1 MIQERM
7 ISLGREA
14 LLANDGAPESAVLSS
29 QGGVPLGLPG
39 ETWPALNGEP
49 LFPILTIATRELP
62 VIPAFL
68 SGNEYWSFFIQRDQ
82 YEQSV
87 SRGSLVVR
95 RYARL
100 SELIPLPQPIEA
112 PIERLGL
119 SFSIVTDYPSRI
131 ALGRILGDDDDHE
144 DLDEQYPCHAGIKL
158 GGWPLLVQGI
168 AFLATAEPD
177 FQIQLDVTDL
187 YMYADSGIGHVY
199 GGLDAIIWE
208 SM

>member
-1 MIQERM
+1 MIQERLV
-7 ISLGREA
+7 SLGREA
-14 LLANDGAPESAVLSS
+14 LLADNGSPESTVLSS

-39 ETWPALNGEP
+39 ETWPALNGEY
-49 LFPILTIATRELP
+49 LFPILTIATVELP

-68 SGNEYWSFFIQRDQ
+68 LGNEYWSFFIQRDQ

-87 SRGSLVVR
+87 NRGSLVVR
-95 RYARL
+95 RYPRL
-100 SELIPLPQPIEA
+100 SELVPLPQPIEL
-112 PIERLGL
+112 PSKRLGL
-119 SFSIVTDYPSRI
+119 SFSTVTDYPSGI
-131 ALGRILGDDDDHE
+131 ALTKILGDDDNHE
-144 DLDEQYPCHAGIKL
+144 NLDEKYPCHAGIKL

-177 FQIQLDVTDL
+177 FQIQLDITDL
-187 YMYADSGIGHVY
+187 YMYADSGIGFVY